1 MTIQEILKKQGLTDE
16 QITAITADMKTNK
29 LFTAGEENLD
39 IRYKDLQGKFEGKD
53 KEHKEAAALI
63 EQLKKDNAGNG
74 SLQIKVTEY
83 ETKMAQLQTEL
94 QQTKVDAALK
104 VALLENK
111 GLDVDYLTFK
121 IKEKGELKLGDDGK
135 VKGIDETIAAMK
147 TQYPTQFSTD
157 SKKKVEENKLPPGDG
172 NKDNTITREQ
182 FSKMGY
188 KDRLDLYKENP
199 DTYKELSKPE

>member
-1 MTIQEILKKQGLTDE
+1 MTLQEILKKQGLTDE
-16 QITAITADMKTNK
+16 QITAALADMKANK

-63 EQLKKDNAGNG
+63 EQLKKDNAGNDT
-74 SLQIKVTEY
+74 LQTKVTEY

-94 QQTKVDAALK
+94 QQTKIDSALK

-111 GLDVDYLTFK
+111 GFDVDYLTFK
-121 IKEKGELKLGDDGK
+121 IKEKGELKIGDDGK
-135 VKGIDETIAAMK
+135 IKGLDETITAMK

-157 SKKKVEENKLPPGDG
+157 SKKKVEENKLPAGDG
-172 NKDNTITREQ
+172 GKDNTISREQ
-182 FSKMGY
+182 FGKMGY

-199 DTYKELSKPE
+199 DAYKELSKPE